1 MSKQQIGEFLYAKRG
16 HFYFQRR
23 VPPDVRSF
31 YRCSR
36 VQLAL
41 GTRDP
46 AVARRKAARLALDLE
61 DQWARFREQ
70 SREDVLQRFLKGGK
84 GKQLD
89 PRPDEIKAL
98 YLDRRGQGKPK
109 SFEQMVERAYRYL
122 REICGHKAL
131 SQFERSDA
139 VKFRDKLLARGMA
152 PQSVK
157 RNLSVISTGVKLML
171 TEHGLPYENV
181 FAGLECG
188 NTQPVKKRVPFTEA
202 ELRHLQREARELDD
216 EPRWLLAL
224 ISDTGLRLS
233 EAAGLAVADVVLDA
247 EIPHVKYSR
256 TRGGRSKPHRVRAWY
271 RFWGPACG
279 RLNVLSQRP
288 KAASSSRRSA
298 TGRRRKGTPRVRGS
312 TSGSSRALADQE
324 RSFTRFAIQC
334 VTGSARWNARP
345 TSSTNSAA
353 GPRPASGKATAADI
367 PSRFWRSGSVVQ
379 RWSRT
384 GALPDLFGK
393 VLGQPT
399 SRILS

>member
-84 GKQLD
+84 GKQPD

-247 EIPHVKYSR
+247 EIPHVKLQPHPWRPLKTASSARVVPLLGASLWAAERAIAASESR
-256 TRGGRSKPHRVRAWY
+256 FLFPEICDGTTTKGNATSA
-271 RFWGPACG
+271 
-279 RLNVLSQRP
+279 RLN
-288 KAASSSRRSA
+288 KWI
-298 TGRRRKGTPRVRGS
+298 KPRVAGS
-312 TSGSSRALADQE
+312 GKVVHSFRHSMRDRLRAVECPPDIIDQLGGW
-324 RSFTRFAIQC
+324 A
-334 VTGSARWNARP
+334 
-345 TSSTNSAA
+345 AA
-353 GPRPASGKATAADI
+353 GVGQSYGSGYPLEVLAKWLGRTTLE
-367 PSRFWRSGSVVQ
+367 SNRS
-379 RWSRT
+379 T
-384 GALPDLFGK
+384 
-393 VLGQPT
+393 T
-399 SRILS
+399 